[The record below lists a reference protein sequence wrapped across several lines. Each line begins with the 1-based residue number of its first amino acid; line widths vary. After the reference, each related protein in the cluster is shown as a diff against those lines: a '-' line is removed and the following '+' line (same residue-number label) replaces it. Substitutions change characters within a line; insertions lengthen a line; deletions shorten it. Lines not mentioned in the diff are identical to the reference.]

1 MVHRI
6 LSLPLLTAEIRDFR
20 PFNASSLSTALGT
33 DVAPSLLL
41 PERCRLAS
49 GATRTPS
56 ATWNAVPGASTRR
69 RRCCLQGCG
78 DTIAPRRVCD
88 SCRAGGRCASS
99 AHV

>member
-56 ATWNAVPGASTRR
+56 ATLKRSSGRVDASPAEMPSWVWRHDR
-69 RRCCLQGCG
+69 AAACL
-78 DTIAPRRVCD
+78 
-88 SCRAGGRCASS
+88 
-99 AHV
+99 